1 MRSITSELRSRKC
14 EFEESGDQY
23 SSGTPP
29 CYHDNSTMK
38 EDGSP
43 DFEQWCEACTEGHK
57 MFQDRKLHTKT
68 MRLKL
73 DVIRRLGKR
82 LAATEVTP

>member
-1 MRSITSELRSRKC
+1 MT
-14 EFEESGDQY
+14 
-23 SSGTPP
+23 
-29 CYHDNSTMK
+29 K

-43 DFEQWCEACTEGHK
+43 DFEQWCEACTEGYE
-57 MFQDRKLHTKT
+57 MFEERKVHTRS

-82 LAATEVTP
+82 LAGKPAEAK